1 MRVLKFPYK
10 IVFLRKQPSAA
21 FCKIFLVLL
30 ITALSDSYHKIFS
43 SRTSFQVTD
52 LLESKRKQIWYDILQ
67 DLVIESHCFQH
78 FLVIILSILMRC
90 VIFIVFG

>member
-52 LLESKRKQIWYDILQ
+52 LLESKRKQIWYEILQ
-67 DLVIESHCFQH
+67 DLVIESHCFRY
-78 FLVIILSILMRC
+78 FLVIILSILRRC

>member
-21 FCKIFLVLL
+21 FSKIFLVLL

-67 DLVIESHCFQH
+67 DLVIESHFFRH

>member
-1 MRVLKFPYK
+1 MQVLKFPYE

-30 ITALSDSYHKIFS
+30 IIALSDSYHKIFS

-52 LLESKRKQIWYDILQ
+52 LFESKRKQI
-67 DLVIESHCFQH
+67 
-78 FLVIILSILMRC
+78 
-90 VIFIVFG
+90 

>member
-52 LLESKRKQIWYDILQ
+52 LLESKRKQIWYEILQ
-67 DLVIESHCFQH
+67 DLVIESHCFRH
-78 FLVIILSILMRC
+78 FLVIILSILRSA
-90 VIFIVFG
+90 